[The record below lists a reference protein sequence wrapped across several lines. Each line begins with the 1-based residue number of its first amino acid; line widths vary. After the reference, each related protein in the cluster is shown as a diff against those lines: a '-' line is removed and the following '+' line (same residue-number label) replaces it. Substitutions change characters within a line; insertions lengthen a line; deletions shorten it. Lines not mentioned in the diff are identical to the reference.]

1 MERPL
6 SSADSEASAGHPVE
20 GANRCAHRLGHA
32 DIGGACDCAA
42 SRAGA
47 KLLGPGGLAAVGL
60 PEAGAGCRI
69 PPCTTRLQMAVR
81 CGPLAG
87 IAYRGVSGAEKGQEW
102 RGCGGPAPA
111 CMKPMRPWQG
121 NWRGAGGVRGEQSHC
136 GRTTHGPGFRRSSP
150 PTGLGLE
157 LELEV
162 SSPNRR
168 GQVQDSC
175 AYELEP
181 GIDTRS
187 SS

>member
-1 MERPL
+1 MRTPRPVRDIRWREPTGVLIDSGMPTSEERVTAL
-6 SSADSEASAGHPVE
+6 QAVLGQ
-20 GANRCAHRLGHA
+20 RL
-32 DIGGACDCAA
+32 
-42 SRAGA
+42 
-47 KLLGPGGLAAVGL
+47 LVPGGLAAVGL